1 MDVSINGNAVDECL
15 VQVLDG
21 SVVSVR
27 LCEGHSASLC
37 NDLQDLLN
45 RHVNLF
51 HLPPNTTG
59 DTDVG
64 LKAFVPQGRTSACG
78 DYFECN
84 TVFTHGKS
92 TLMATALK
100 FHPGND
106 QGRPSIPREHMLR
119 MLETFVRSHG
129 QTLPGAP

>member
-1 MDVSINGNAVDECL
+1 MSAINGNAVDECL

-21 SVVSVR
+21 SAVSVR
-27 LCEGHSASLC
+27 LCEGFSASLC
-37 NDLQDLLN
+37 NDLRELLN
-45 RHVNLF
+45 RHVNPF

-84 TVFTHGKS
+84 TVFTHWKS

-100 FHPGND
+100 FHPGSMIKEGHLFPANICFECS
-106 QGRPSIPREHMLR
+106 RP
-119 MLETFVRSHG
+119 FVRSHG

>member
-1 MDVSINGNAVDECL
+1 MLGTGIGWFSGQCPPMR
-15 VQVLDG
+15 G
-21 SVVSVR
+21 F
-27 LCEGHSASLC
+27 SASLC
-37 NDLQDLLN
+37 NDLQELLN

-51 HLPPNTTG
+51 HLPPNTAG

-84 TVFTHGKS
+84 TVFTHWKS

-100 FHPGND
+100 FHPGSMIKEG
-106 QGRPSIPREHMLR
+106 QSIPREHMLR